1 MRKEL
6 KQNLKMQGKIIRLRF
21 VLPYGSANAT
31 A

>member
-6 KQNLKMQGKIIRLRF
+6 KQNLKMQGEIIRLRF
-21 VLPYGSANAT
+21 VLPYSSANAT